1 MPFIHQDNQGLPVG
15 SMLRP
20 CEDGRRRIFVK
31 LAINGLG
38 RIGRLALR
46 HLVKVPGLHIV
57 GVNDLAEARILA
69 HLIKHD
75 SVHGRAPFS
84 VEFEDEILILDGTR
98 IPVFC
103 EKNPTELPF
112 GRLGA
117 RLVLECTGRFTD
129 RMGVAA
135 HLRDGVERVLISAPS
150 DDADCTLVLGVNEH
164 TLDGARARIISAAS
178 CTTNGLAI
186 MAKVLD
192 EAFGLEYGLMTAVH
206 SYTSDQ
212 NILDLPHEDL
222 RRARAASMSMIPTST
237 GAAQAI
243 GLVLPHLQG
252 RLDGIAVRVPTP
264 DVSLTDLTALLRRS
278 VTRDEVN
285 RAFEIAASGPL
296 KGYLEVLEEELVSTD
311 LVGREAS
318 CLFDPFLTKVMDG
331 TMIKVHGWYD
341 NEWGYAAR
349 LKDLAM
355 LLLGAP

>member
-1 MPFIHQDNQGLPVG
+1 M
-15 SMLRP
+15 
-20 CEDGRRRIFVK
+20 K

-38 RIGRLALR
+38 RIGRLTLR
-46 HLVKVPGLHIV
+46 HLVKVPGLEIV
-57 GVNDLAEARILA
+57 GVNDQTEPRILA

-75 SVHGRAPFS
+75 SVHGRAAFS
-84 VEFEDEILILDGTR
+84 VSHEIDALVLDGVR
-98 IPVFC
+98 IPVFR
-103 EKNPTELPF
+103 ESDPAQLPF
-112 GRLGA
+112 GTLGA
-117 RLVLECTGRFTD
+117 RLVLECTGRFSN
-129 RMGVAA
+129 RAGALN
-135 HLRDGVERVLISAPS
+135 HLRGGVERVLISAPS
-150 DDADCTLVLGVNEH
+150 EDADRTLVMGVNEA
-164 TLDGARARIISAAS
+164 TLQPTDRILSAAS

-192 EAFGLEYGLMTAVH
+192 DAFGLEYGLMTAVN

-243 GLVLPHLQG
+243 GLVLPHLSN

-264 DVSLTDLTALLRRS
+264 DVSLTDLTALLRQS
-278 VTRDEVN
+278 VTRDDVN
-285 RAFEIAASGPL
+285 RAFEAAAHGPL
-296 KGYLEVLEEELVSTD
+296 QGYLEVLDEELVSTD

-331 TMIKVHGWYD
+331 TMTKVHGWYD

-349 LKDLAM
+349 MRDLAV
-355 LLLGAP
+355 LLLGVGLPVREPR

>member
-1 MPFIHQDNQGLPVG
+1 M
-15 SMLRP
+15 
-20 CEDGRRRIFVK
+20 K

-46 HLVKVPGLHIV
+46 HLVKVPGLQIV
-57 GVNDLAEARILA
+57 AVNDLSEARVLA

-75 SVHGRAPFS
+75 SVHGRAD
-84 VEFEDEILILDGTR
+84 FEIGTDGEALILGGAR
-98 IPVFC
+98 IPVFRQAD
-103 EKNPTELPF
+103 PALLPF

-129 RMGVAA
+129 RAGASA
-135 HLRDGVERVLISAPS
+135 HLREGVERVLVSAPME
-150 DDADCTLVLGVNEH
+150 DADRTLVLGVNGQAF
-164 TLDGARARIISAAS
+164 DGERDRIVSAAS
-178 CTTNGLAI
+178 CTTHGLAI

-192 EAFGLEYGLMTAVH
+192 ETFGLEYGLLTAVH

-212 NILDLPHEDL
+212 HILDLPHEDL
-222 RRARAASMSMIPTST
+222 RRARAASMSMIPTTT
-237 GAAQAI
+237 GAQKTI
-243 GLVLPHLQG
+243 GLVLPHLLG

-285 RAFEIAASGPL
+285 EAFQRAAGGAL
-296 KGYLEVLEEELVSTD
+296 KGYLEVLEDELVSTD
-311 LVGREAS
+311 LVGSEAS

-331 TMIKVHGWYD
+331 TMVKIHGWYD

-349 LKDLAM
+349 MKDLA
-355 LLLGAP
+355 LLLLRA

>member
-1 MPFIHQDNQGLPVG
+1 
-15 SMLRP
+15 
-20 CEDGRRRIFVK
+20 VK

-46 HLVKVPGLHIV
+46 HLVEVPGLQIV

-69 HLIKHD
+69 HLLTHD
-75 SVHGRAPFS
+75 SVHGRASFP
-84 VEFEDEILILDGTR
+84 VGYEGEALILDGTR
-98 IPVFC
+98 VPVFR
-103 EKNPTELPF
+103 EKDPANLPF

-117 RLVLECTGRFTD
+117 RLVLECTGRFTG
-129 RMGVAA
+129 RAEAVV

-150 DDADCTLVLGVNEH
+150 EDADCTLVLGVNDH
-164 TLDGARARIISAAS
+164 TLGANGHRIISAAS

-237 GAAQAI
+237 GAASAI
-243 GLVLPHLQG
+243 GLVLPHLKG

-264 DVSLTDLTALLRRS
+264 DVSLTDLTCLLKRAVSRE
-278 VTRDEVN
+278 EVN
-285 RAFEIAASGPL
+285 RAFDLAAQGSL
-296 KGYLEVLEEELVSTD
+296 RRYLEVLEEELVSPD

-331 TMIKVHGWYD
+331 TMVKVHGWYD

-349 LKDLAM
+349 LRDLAV

>member
-1 MPFIHQDNQGLPVG
+1 MIL
-15 SMLRP
+15 
-20 CEDGRRRIFVK
+20 K

-38 RIGRLALR
+38 RIGRLVLR
-46 HLVKVPGLHIV
+46 HLARVPGLQVV
-57 GVNDLAEARILA
+57 GVNDRAEARVLA

-75 SVHGRAPFS
+75 SVHGRAGFDIAS
-84 VEFEDEILILDGTR
+84 EGEALVLEGQR
-98 IPVFC
+98 IPVFR
-103 EKNPTELPF
+103 EADPGDLPF

-117 RLVLECTGRFTD
+117 TLVLECTGRFTE
-129 RMGVAA
+129 RASVSA
-135 HLRDGVERVLISAPS
+135 HLRDCVTRVLVSAPME
-150 DDADCTLVLGVNEH
+150 DADRTLVLGVNEG
-164 TLDGARARIISAAS
+164 TLDLTRDEVISAAS

-192 EAFGLEYGLMTAVH
+192 EAFGLEYGLLTAVH

-212 NILDLPHEDL
+212 HILDLPHEDL
-222 RRARAASMSMIPTST
+222 RRARAASMSMIPTTT
-237 GAAQAI
+237 GAQKTI

-264 DVSLTDLTALLRRS
+264 DVSLTDLTALLRRN

-285 RAFEIAASGPL
+285 GAFEMAARGPL
-296 KGYLEVLEEELVSTD
+296 RGYLEVLEEELVSTD

-331 TMIKVHGWYD
+331 RMVKIHGWYD

-349 LKDLAM
+349 MKELAL
-355 LLLGAP
+355 LLLGA

>member
-1 MPFIHQDNQGLPVG
+1 
-15 SMLRP
+15 
-20 CEDGRRRIFVK
+20 VK

-46 HLVKVPGLHIV
+46 QLVKVPGLQIV

-75 SVHGRAPFS
+75 SVHGQADFS
-84 VEFEDEILILDGTR
+84 VGAEADVLILDGVR
-98 IPVFC
+98 IPVFR
-103 EKNPTELPF
+103 ERDPRELPF

-129 RMGVAA
+129 RAGAA
-135 HLRDGVERVLISAPS
+135 THLREGVDRVLISAPS
-150 DDADCTLVLGVNEH
+150 EDADRTLVLGVNES
-164 TLDGARARIISAAS
+164 TLDRDRDRIISAAS

-264 DVSLTDLTALLRRS
+264 DVSLTDLTALLGRPA
-278 VTRDEVN
+278 TKEDVN
-285 RAFEIAASGPL
+285 RAFEAAAAGPL
-296 KGYLEVLEEELVSTD
+296 KGFLEVLQEELVSTD

-331 TMIKVHGWYD
+331 SMVKVHGWYD

-349 LKDLAM
+349 LRDLAL

>member
-1 MPFIHQDNQGLPVG
+1 M
-15 SMLRP
+15 
-20 CEDGRRRIFVK
+20 K

-46 HLVKVPGLHIV
+46 QLVKVPGLQIV

-75 SVHGRAPFS
+75 SVHGQADFS
-84 VEFEDEILILDGTR
+84 VGAEADVLILDGVR
-98 IPVFC
+98 IPVFR
-103 EKNPTELPF
+103 ERDPRELPF

-129 RMGVAA
+129 RAGAA
-135 HLRDGVERVLISAPS
+135 THLREGVDRVLISAPS
-150 DDADCTLVLGVNEH
+150 EDADRTLVLGVNES
-164 TLDGARARIISAAS
+164 TLDRDRDRIISAAS

-264 DVSLTDLTALLRRS
+264 DVSLTDLTALLGRPA
-278 VTRDEVN
+278 TKEDVN
-285 RAFEIAASGPL
+285 RAFEAAAAGPL
-296 KGYLEVLEEELVSTD
+296 KGFLEVLQEELVSTD

-331 TMIKVHGWYD
+331 SMVKVHGWYD

-349 LKDLAM
+349 LRDLAL

>member
-1 MPFIHQDNQGLPVG
+1 
-15 SMLRP
+15 
-20 CEDGRRRIFVK
+20 VK

-46 HLVKVPGLHIV
+46 HLVKVPGLRIV
-57 GVNDLAEARILA
+57 GVNDLAEARVLA

-75 SVHGRAPFS
+75 SVHGRADFS
-84 VEFEDEILILDGTR
+84 VETEGDALLLEGVR
-98 IPVFC
+98 IPVFR
-103 EKNPTELPF
+103 EADPGNLPF

-117 RLVLECTGRFTD
+117 RLVLECTGRFTA
-129 RMGVAA
+129 RREASA
-135 HLRDGVERVLISAPS
+135 HLREGVARVLISAPS
-150 DDADCTLVLGVNEH
+150 EDADCTLVMGVNE
-164 TLDGARARIISAAS
+164 GAFDPKKDRVISAAS

-212 NILDLPHEDL
+212 NILDLPHEDM

-243 GLVLPHLQG
+243 GLVLPHLRE

-264 DVSLTDLTALLRRS
+264 DVSLTDLTVLLGRS
-278 VTRDEVN
+278 VTREEVN
-285 RAFEIAASGPL
+285 QAFERSAVGSL
-296 KGYLEVLEEELVSTD
+296 KKFLEVLDEELVSTD

-331 TMIKVHGWYD
+331 NMVKVHGWYD

-349 LKDLAM
+349 LRDLA
-355 LLLGAP
+355 LLMLGAS

>member
-1 MPFIHQDNQGLPVG
+1 
-15 SMLRP
+15 
-20 CEDGRRRIFVK
+20 VK

-46 HLVKVPGLHIV
+46 HLVKVPGLQIV

-75 SVHGRAPFS
+75 SVHGRASFS
-84 VEFEDEILILDGTR
+84 VEYEDAVLILDGIR

-103 EKNPTELPF
+103 EKNPAELPF

-117 RLVLECTGRFTD
+117 RLVMECTGRFTD
-129 RMGVAA
+129 RVGAAA

-164 TLDGARARIISAAS
+164 TLDAKRDRLISAAS
-178 CTTNGLAI
+178 CTTNGWGRGGRG
-186 MAKVLD
+186 V
-192 EAFGLEYGLMTAVH
+192 EGAVGVECARRTGVH
-206 SYTSDQ
+206 GYTGDQ
-212 NILDLPHEDL
+212 TILDLPHEDL

-243 GLVLPHLQG
+243 GLVLPHLKG

-264 DVSLTDLTALLRRS
+264 DVSLTDLTCLLRRPVS
-278 VTRDEVN
+278 REEVN
-285 RAFEIAASGPL
+285 ETFGVAARGPL
-296 KGYLEVLEEELVSTD
+296 RGYLEVLEEELVSPD
-311 LVGREAS
+311 LVGKEAS

-331 TMIKVHGWYD
+331 TMVKVHGWYD

-349 LKDLAM
+349 LRDLAL

>member
-1 MPFIHQDNQGLPVG
+1 M
-15 SMLRP
+15 
-20 CEDGRRRIFVK
+20 K

-38 RIGRLALR
+38 RIGRLVLR
-46 HLVKVPGLHIV
+46 HLVQVPGLEIV

-75 SVHGRAPFS
+75 SVHGRAKFS
-84 VEFEDEILILDGTR
+84 VEAEAEALILEGAR
-98 IPVFC
+98 IPVFR
-103 EKNPTELPF
+103 EADPARLPF

-117 RLVLECTGRFTD
+117 ELVLECTGRFTD
-129 RMGVAA
+129 RAGASA
-135 HLRDGVERVLISAPS
+135 YLRDGVARVLISAPS
-150 DDADCTLVLGVNEH
+150 EDADRTLVLGVNEP
-164 TLDGARARIISAAS
+164 TLNLAADRIISAAS

-192 EAFGLEYGLMTAVH
+192 DAFGLEYGLMTAVH

-243 GLVLPHLQG
+243 SLVLPHLQG

-264 DVSLTDLTALLRRS
+264 DVSLTDLTVLLARH
-278 VTRDEVN
+278 VTREAVN
-285 RAFEIAASGPL
+285 RAFETAATGPFR
-296 KGYLEVLEEELVSTD
+296 GYLEVLEEELVSTD
-311 LVGREAS
+311 FVGSEAS

-331 TMIKVHGWYD
+331 TMAKVHGWYD

-349 LKDLAM
+349 LRDLA
-355 LLLGAP
+355 LLLLSSSSVPLSVFPSVPSVSSVVNPVSECEP